1 MFSINHIKG
10 TVTMNVYLFDW
21 GDTLMID
28 FPQNTGKM
36 CEWETV
42 EAIEGARETLAVLS
56 QTAKIYIATGAA
68 DSTKQ
73 EIKAAFERVGLSQY
87 ISGYFCKE
95 NIGIDKGTAAFLNA
109 IISILAVPV
118 LDITMVGDSF
128 VKDIEPAISVGI
140 TPIWFNPNNAQ
151 AAPDNIRTIKDLRE
165 LF

>member
-1 MFSINHIKG
+1 
-10 TVTMNVYLFDW
+10 MNVYLFDW
-21 GDTLMID
+21 GDTLMVD

-68 DSTKQ
+68 DSTEQ
-73 EIKAAFERVGLSQY
+73 EIKAAFERAQLSQY
-87 ISGYFCKE
+87 ILGYFCKE

-109 IISILAVPV
+109 IISTFPVPV

-140 TPIWFNPNNAQ
+140 TPIWFTPNSVQ
-151 AAPDNIRTIKDLRE
+151 IAPDNIRIIKSLSE
-165 LF
+165 LT